1 MRYQDS
7 KLTYEIQWPSNI
19 PIRKYNAFLQEPQKR
34 DKIIRSKFNKE
45 YVNPT

>member
-1 MRYQDS
+1 MKFNGLQIYQ
-7 KLTYEIQWPSNI
+7 LENI
-19 PIRKYNAFLQEPQKR
+19 MLLQEPQKR